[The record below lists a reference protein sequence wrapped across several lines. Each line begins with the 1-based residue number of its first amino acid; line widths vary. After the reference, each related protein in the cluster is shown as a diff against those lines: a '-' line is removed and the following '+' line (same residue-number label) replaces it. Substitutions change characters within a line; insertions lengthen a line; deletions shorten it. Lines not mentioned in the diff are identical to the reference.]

1 MKFTKI
7 PEAHSSFRDK
17 LVYGFDTEA
26 AAADVELKIINA
38 DTGETIA
45 TKRLY
50 GISQGEVDIAPWLQC
65 WEEYG
70 RQEEAFLRLVFTDP
84 AGNRAYTRAYWYK
97 ELV

>member
-26 AAADVELKIINA
+26 AAHDVELKIINA

-50 GISQGEVDIAPWLQC
+50 GIS
-65 WEEYG
+65 
-70 RQEEAFLRLVFTDP
+70 
-84 AGNRAYTRAYWYK
+84 
-97 ELV
+97 

>member
-26 AAADVELKIINA
+26 AAHDVELKIINA

-50 GISQGEVDIAPWLQC
+50 GISQGEVELAP
-65 WEEYG
+65 Y
-70 RQEEAFLRLVFTDP
+70 LR
-84 AGNRAYTRAYWYK
+84 RAVKSQLPPK
-97 ELV
+97 ESLPSPEMMVPI